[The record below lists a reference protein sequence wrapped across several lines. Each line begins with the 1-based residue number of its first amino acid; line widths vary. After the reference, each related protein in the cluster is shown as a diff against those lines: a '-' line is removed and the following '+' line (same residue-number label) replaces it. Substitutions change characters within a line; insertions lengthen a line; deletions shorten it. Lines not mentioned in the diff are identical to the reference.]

1 MLTSGRHRVLDVTT
15 QVQALVDSGH
25 VAMDFKLETCEV
37 IEKFGDT
44 LQLTETFQLTLC
56 LVDAPRTI

>member
-1 MLTSGRHRVLDVTT
+1 
-15 QVQALVDSGH
+15 
-25 VAMDFKLETCEV
+25 MDFKLETCEV